1 MTYDLINQLKIEIM
15 NDLVRFEAPQILEK
29 ITETIQ
35 TNESMNTEEKFIVR
49 EKLINAI
56 LKYDIIQPFLDDHE
70 VSEIMING
78 PYKIFIE
85 KRGKIMKT
93 DICFY
98 DSEHIHQWI
107 QKIATEVGREVNYGN
122 PLMDARLKDG
132 SRVNVILDPVAIEG
146 PMITIR
152 KFNQVFNEPHELI
165 QVGMFSKEIA
175 LFLEQCIKARYNLFI
190 CGGTGSG
197 KTTLLNCLTSYI
209 DKDERIIVI
218 EDASEIQINHISNAI
233 FLETRT
239 NQNIDHPIAMSD
251 LIKNALRMRP
261 DRIIVGEVRG
271 SEVIDMLQAMNTG
284 HEGSISTGHSNS
296 SYDML
301 TRLEVISSS
310 HSPIHHQ
317 LLRRQI
323 ISAIDLLI
331 FVERSLEGSRK
342 VTNISEVVKNRD
354 DYELNEIFSQ
364 NDSVDCH
371 AETLIKKIKQNDK
384 FRRYSN
390 AQSR

>member
-1 MTYDLINQLKIEIM
+1 MNYDKINRMKIEIM
-15 NDLVRFEAPQILEK
+15 NNLVQFEHPHIMDK
-29 ITETIQ
+29 ITQTIQ
-35 TNESMNTEEKFIVR
+35 TDESMNTEEKFIVR
-49 EKLINAI
+49 ERLINAI
-56 LKYDIIQPFLDDHE
+56 LKYDIIQPLLDDQDI
-70 VSEIMING
+70 SEIMING
-78 PYKIFIE
+78 PNKIFIE
-85 KRGKIMKT
+85 KRGKIIRT
-93 DICFY
+93 DLCFY
-98 DSEHIHQWI
+98 DNEHINQWI

-132 SRVNVILDPVAIEG
+132 SRVNVILDPVAIQG

-165 QVGMFSKEIA
+165 QAGMFSEEVA
-175 LFLEQCIKARYNLFI
+175 SFLEQCIKARYNLFI

-197 KTTLLNCLTSYI
+197 KTTILNCLTSYI
-209 DKDERIIVI
+209 NSDERIIVI
-218 EDASEIQINHISNAI
+218 EDASEIQIDHIPNAI

-310 HSPIHHQ
+310 HSPIHHL

-331 FVERSLEGSRK
+331 FVERSVEGSRK
-342 VTNISEVVKNRD
+342 VTNISEVIKNRE
-354 DYELNEIFSQ
+354 DYKLNEIYNQ
-364 NDSVDCH
+364 TMALDCK
-371 AETLIKKIKQNDK
+371 AEDLIEKLMHKDK

-390 AQSR
+390 DHS

>member
-1 MTYDLINQLKIEIM
+1 MTYDKINQMKIEIM
-15 NDLVRFEAPQILEK
+15 NNIAQFETPHIMDK
-29 ITETIQ
+29 IAQTIQ
-35 TNESMNTEEKFIVR
+35 TDESMNTEEKFIVR
-49 EKLINAI
+49 ERLINAI
-56 LKYDIIQPFLDDHE
+56 LKYDIIQPLLDDQD

-78 PYKIFIE
+78 PNKIFVE
-85 KRGKIMKT
+85 KRGKIIRT
-93 DICFY
+93 EISFY
-98 DSEHIHQWI
+98 DVEHINQWI

-132 SRVNVILDPVAIEG
+132 SRVNVILDPIAIQG

-165 QVGMFSKEIA
+165 QAGMFSEA
-175 LFLEQCIKARYNLFI
+175 VASFLEQCIKARYNLFI

-197 KTTLLNCLTSYI
+197 KTTILNCLTSYI
-209 DKDERIIVI
+209 ASDERIIVI
-218 EDASEIQINHISNAI
+218 EDASEIQIDHIPNAI

-331 FVERSLEGSRK
+331 FVERSSEGSRK
-342 VTNISEVVKNRD
+342 VTNISEVIKNRE
-354 DYELNEIFSQ
+354 DYELNEIYNHTMDFNCRS
-364 NDSVDCH
+364 N
-371 AETLIKKIKQNDK
+371 ELIEKLIQKDK

-390 AQSR
+390 DHT

>member
-1 MTYDLINQLKIEIM
+1 MTQDKINQLKSEIM
-15 NDLVRFEAPQILEK
+15 NNLVQFEPPHILDK
-29 ITETIQ
+29 ITQTIQ
-35 TNESMNTEEKFIVR
+35 NDQFMSTEEKFIVR

-56 LKYDIIQPFLDDHE
+56 LKYDIIQPLLDDQDI
-70 VSEIMING
+70 SEIMING
-78 PYKIFIE
+78 PNKIFIE
-85 KRGKIMKT
+85 KKGKIIRT
-93 DICFY
+93 ELTFHDNG
-98 DSEHIHQWI
+98 HINQWI

-132 SRVNVILDPVAIEG
+132 SRVNVILDPIAIEG

-165 QVGMFSKEIA
+165 QAGMFSKEVA
-175 LFLEQCIKARYNLFI
+175 SFLEQCIKSRYNLFI

-197 KTTLLNCLTSYI
+197 KTTILNCLTSYI
-209 DKDERIIVI
+209 NKDERIIVI
-218 EDASEIQINHISNAI
+218 EDASEIQIDHIPNAI

-239 NQNIDHPIAMSD
+239 NQNIDHPIAISD

-331 FVERSLEGSRK
+331 FVERSVEGSRK
-342 VTNISEVVKNRD
+342 VTNISEVIKNRE
-354 DYELNEIFSQ
+354 DYELNEIYSI
-364 NDSVDCH
+364 SGTLDCK
-371 AETLIKKIKQNDK
+371 ANELIEKLTNKDK
-384 FRRYSN
+384 FRRYLN
-390 AQSR
+390 D

>member
-1 MTYDLINQLKIEIM
+1 MTYEKINQLKVEIL
-15 NDLVRFEAPQILEK
+15 NDLAHFETPHIMEK
-29 ITETIQ
+29 ITKTIQ

-56 LKYDIIQPFLDDHE
+56 LKYDIIQPLLDDSDI
-70 VSEIMING
+70 SEIMING
-78 PYKIFIE
+78 PNKIFVE
-85 KRGKIMKT
+85 KRGKILKT
-93 DICFY
+93 DIYFS
-98 DSEHIHQWI
+98 DQQHIHQWI

-132 SRVNVILDPVAIEG
+132 SRVNVILDPVAIDG
-146 PMITIR
+146 PMVTIR

-165 QVGMFSKEIA
+165 QVGMFTEDVAS
-175 LFLEQCIKARYNLFI
+175 FLELCIKSRFNLFI

-209 DKDERIIVI
+209 NESERIIVI
-218 EDASEIQINHISNAI
+218 EDASEIQINHIPNAI

-271 SEVIDMLQAMNTG
+271 CEVIDMLQAMNTG

-331 FVERSLEGSRK
+331 FVERTSQGTRRL
-342 VTNISEVVKNRD
+342 TNISEVIKNRD
-354 DYELNEIFSQ
+354 DYTLNEIYSQ
-364 NDSVDCH
+364 NESSYCNLD
-371 AETLIKKIKQNDK
+371 ALIGKVQQKEK

-390 AQSR
+390 ALVR